1 MLARDE
7 AHRREQEARA
17 QAAHATRVGAMGAF
31 VASLAHELTQ
41 PLAASLANA
50 ETGVRL
56 LAAPE
61 PDLDELRATLAD
73 IVADE
78 RRAGELVQK
87 LRRFLR
93 RGEVERGELDLRE
106 VLEEVLQLV
115 GREAQARGVRLR
127 LEIAEALPK
136 VVGDRVQLQQVVLNL
151 LSNAIDAVAAGDRPA
166 REVAVLAGR
175 CGDGVSVEV
184 RDSGAGM
191 DAETL
196 ARIFQPFFTTKPKG
210 MGLGLSISRTIVE
223 AHGGTLSA
231 HSAPGKGSTFRI
243 ELPLRPSRRR
253 RLTAP
258 ADAAGTVFV
267 IDDDASVRRAL
278 ERQLRTAGFRVET
291 FESAQDYVARAPQAA
306 IACIVTDVRMPGM
319 SGLDLQDSLAQAGR
333 ALPMV
338 FITGHGDI
346 PTTVRAMKGGAV
358 DFLPKPFAERE
369 ILAAVAEALER
380 SRAIERERREIGS
393 LRARYEALTARER
406 EVLALV
412 VAGLLNKVIADRLGI
427 QESHDQGPPRPGDG
441 EDGGGV
447 ARRPGADE
455 RAPRSR
461 ARRGSGAALSAA
473 PGIRQYD
480 QSRISRRGASADTC
494 AVLPEPRP

>member
-1 MLARDE
+1 MARVFGAERATLWQRVGDKAEFAKTHRWLAEGAPVAPNAVGASITPWLTGQLLRGNVVRFANLGALPPE
-7 AHRREQEARA
+7 AAEDLPGLRTLHIRAAVVVPLSASGAVVGALAFATTREDREWPEALVPRIQLFGEVLASVVARRTAERREQEARA

-31 VASLAHELTQ
+31 AASLAHELTQ

-106 VLEEVLQLV
+106 VLEEVLHLV
-115 GREAQARGVRLR
+115 GREAEARGVRLG

-136 VVGDRVQLQQVVLNL
+136 IVGDRVELQQVVLNL
-151 LSNAIDAVAAGDRPA
+151 LSNAIDAVAAGDRTV
-166 REVAVLAGR
+166 REIMVRAGR
-175 CGDGVSVEV
+175 SGDGVSVEV
-184 RDSGAGM
+184 RDSGPGM

-243 ELPLRPSRRR
+243 ELPPR
-253 RLTAP
+253 
-258 ADAAGTVFV
+258 
-267 IDDDASVRRAL
+267 
-278 ERQLRTAGFRVET
+278 
-291 FESAQDYVARAPQAA
+291 
-306 IACIVTDVRMPGM
+306 
-319 SGLDLQDSLAQAGR
+319 
-333 ALPMV
+333 
-338 FITGHGDI
+338 
-346 PTTVRAMKGGAV
+346 
-358 DFLPKPFAERE
+358 
-369 ILAAVAEALER
+369 
-380 SRAIERERREIGS
+380 
-393 LRARYEALTARER
+393 
-406 EVLALV
+406 
-412 VAGLLNKVIADRLGI
+412 
-427 QESHDQGPPRPGDG
+427 PPRH
-441 EDGGGV
+441 
-447 ARRPGADE
+447 GA
-455 RAPRSR
+455 
-461 ARRGSGAALSAA
+461 
-473 PGIRQYD
+473 
-480 QSRISRRGASADTC
+480 
-494 AVLPEPRP
+494 